1 MSTRRQSDSKRR
13 GFPFVISVDLR
24 SASCCIGAGLEGQ
37 VSGAYVN
44 VALAIGVLID
54 AEYSSAEHAD
64 DIIENVRQ
72 LFPEAEVK
80 VHEVRTCQSNKPE
93 LDVRYRQA

>member
-1 MSTRRQSDSKRR
+1 VAT
-13 GFPFVISVDLR
+13 
-24 SASCCIGAGLEGQ
+24 
-37 VSGAYVN
+37 YVN

-54 AEYSSAEHAD
+54 AEYSSAVHAD

-80 VHEVRTCQSNKPE
+80 VHEVRTYQSNKPE
-93 LDVRYRQA
+93 LDVRHRRA

>member
-1 MSTRRQSDSKRR
+1 MAT
-13 GFPFVISVDLR
+13 
-24 SASCCIGAGLEGQ
+24 
-37 VSGAYVN
+37 YVN

-54 AEYSSAEHAD
+54 AEYSSAVHAD
-64 DIIENVRQ
+64 DIIENVKQ
-72 LFPEAEVK
+72 LFSEAEVK